1 MMKTERTIPGDVK
14 EWGWM
19 IHSPIRWPENPSSK
33 LDFLDLEI
41 PGKSLSEII
50 SEDRGD
56 RSIS

>member
-1 MMKTERTIPGDVK
+1 MKRETTIPEDVK
-14 EWGWM
+14 EWGRI

-33 LDFLDLEI
+33 LDSLDLEI

-50 SEDRGD
+50 SENCGD

>member
-1 MMKTERTIPGDVK
+1 MKTETPIPADIK
-14 EWGWM
+14 KWGRI

-41 PGKSLSEII
+41 PRKNLSEII

>member
-1 MMKTERTIPGDVK
+1 MKTETTIPEDVK
-14 EWGWM
+14 VRGSI

>member
-1 MMKTERTIPGDVK
+1 MKMETPVPADIK
-14 EWGWM
+14 EWERI

>member
-1 MMKTERTIPGDVK
+1 MKTETTIPADAK
-14 EWGWM
+14 EWGM
-19 IHSPIRWPENPSSK
+19 IIHSPIRWPDNPSSK

-50 SEDRGD
+50 SEDRGN

>member
-1 MMKTERTIPGDVK
+1 MKTETTIPADTK
-14 EWGWM
+14 EWRKI

-56 RSIS
+56 RSIY

>member
-1 MMKTERTIPGDVK
+1 MKTEATIPENIK
-14 EWGWM
+14 ELAKM
-19 IHSPIRWPENPSSK
+19 VHSPIRWPENPSSK

>member
-1 MMKTERTIPGDVK
+1 MKTEATIPENIK
-14 EWGWM
+14 ELAKTV
-19 IHSPIRWPENPSSK
+19 HSPIRWPENPSSK

>member
-1 MMKTERTIPGDVK
+1 MKTEATIPENIK
-14 EWGWM
+14 ELAKTV
-19 IHSPIRWPENPSSK
+19 HSPIRWPENPSSK

-56 RSIS
+56 CPIS

>member
-1 MMKTERTIPGDVK
+1 MKTEPTTPADIK
-14 EWGWM
+14 EWGRI

>member
-1 MMKTERTIPGDVK
+1 MKTESTVPEDVN
-14 EWGWM
+14 EWERI
-19 IHSPIRWPENPSSK
+19 IHSLIRWPENPSSK

-41 PGKSLSEII
+41 LGKCLSEII